1 MYNESVFNIL
11 KVGIDSMEIISN
23 ILHKPETN
31 NEIHFI
37 GNTEDEISFVNSKI
51 KFLGNGNRLIIE
63 RGSKFKNVTLNF
75 NGNNSLII
83 IGKSNRNATMSV
95 SVWNDNTFFLG
106 RNYSFNGLARFILSE
121 QKNLFIGDDNM
132 FSSGVVVRLADPH
145 LIYDVTTQKR
155 INPTK
160 SVYLGDHI
168 WIGQDVM
175 ILKGVE
181 VGTGSILG
189 AKSLVAKS
197 IPSNVAA
204 AGSPARVVRKNVF
217 WARPSVHAYTE
228 KETVESQNFPDGR
241 FVYTP
246 KGSTAKHF
254 AKIEEQLNT
263 ATSVEEKTDIL
274 TPYLN
279 VTSKNRFFLP
289 VPPEKKKTFLDRI
302 FRKGGKK

>member
-1 MYNESVFNIL
+1 MMYNESVFNTL
-11 KVGIDSMEIISN
+11 KVGMDSMESISN

-51 KFLGNGNRLIIE
+51 KFWGKGNRLIIE
-63 RGSKFKNVTLNF
+63 RGAEIKNATLNF

-204 AGSPARVVRKNVF
+204 AGSPARVVRKSVF

-263 ATSVEEKTDIL
+263 AISVEEKTDIL
-274 TPYLN
+274 TPYLK
-279 VTSKNRFFLP
+279 VTNKNRFYLP
-289 VPPEKKKTFLDRI
+289 VPPEKKKTFFDRI
-302 FRKGGKK
+302 FRK

>member
-1 MYNESVFNIL
+1 M
-11 KVGIDSMEIISN
+11 KVMETISN
-23 ILHKPETN
+23 ILHKLETD
-31 NEIHFI
+31 NEILFI

-51 KFLGNGNRLIIE
+51 KFFGEGNRLIIE
-63 RGSKFKNVTLNF
+63 RGSEIKNATLNF

-95 SVWNDNTFFLG
+95 NVWNDNTFFLG
-106 RNYSFNGLARFILSE
+106 RNYSFNGAARFILSE

-145 LIYDVTTQKR
+145 LIYDGTTRKR
-155 INPTK
+155 INSTK

-189 AKSLVAKS
+189 AKSLVTKS
-197 IPSNVAA
+197 LPSNVSA
-204 AGSPARVVRKNVF
+204 AGSPASVVRKNVF
-217 WARPSVHAYTE
+217 WARPSVHEYTE
-228 KETVESQNFPDGR
+228 KETAESQKFPDGR
-241 FVYTP
+241 FVYTL

-263 ATSVEEKTDIL
+263 ATSVDEKTDIL
-274 TPYLN
+274 TPYLD
-279 VTSKNRFFLP
+279 VTNKNRFFLP
-289 VPPEKKKTFLDRI
+289 GPPEKKKTFLDRA
-302 FRKGGKK
+302 FRKGSK

>member
-1 MYNESVFNIL
+1 
-11 KVGIDSMEIISN
+11 METISE
-23 ILHKPETN
+23 ISQKPKTD
-31 NEIHFI
+31 NEILFI

-51 KFLGNGNRLIIE
+51 NFVGKGNRLIIE
-63 RGSKFKNVTLNF
+63 RGAEIKNATLNF
-75 NGNNSLII
+75 NRNNSLII
-83 IGKSNRNATMSV
+83 IGKSNHNATLSV

-106 RNYSFNGLARFILSE
+106 RNYSFNGAARFLLSE
-121 QKNLFIGDDNM
+121 QKNLFIGHDNM

-145 LIYDVTTQKR
+145 LIYDGTTRKR

-189 AKSLVAKS
+189 AKSLVTKS
-197 IPSNVAA
+197 LPSNVAV

-228 KETVESQNFPDGR
+228 KETMDSQEFPDGR

-246 KGSTAKHF
+246 KGSTENHF
-254 AKIEEQLNT
+254 AKIEEKLNT
-263 ATSVEEKTDIL
+263 ATSVEEKTAIL
-274 TPYLN
+274 TPYLD

-289 VPPEKKKTFLDRI
+289 VPPENKKTFLDRI
-302 FRKGGKK
+302 FRKGSKE

>member
-1 MYNESVFNIL
+1 
-11 KVGIDSMEIISN
+11 MEIISN
-23 ILHKPETN
+23 ILQKPETD
-31 NEIHFI
+31 NEILFI

-51 KFLGNGNRLIIE
+51 KLFGEGNRLIIE
-63 RGSKFKNVTLNF
+63 RGAEFKDATLSF
-75 NGNNSLII
+75 NGSNSLII
-83 IGKSNRNATMSV
+83 IGKSKRNATIRV
-95 SVWNDNTFFLG
+95 NVWNDNTFFLG
-106 RNYSFNGLARFILSE
+106 RNYSFNGAARFILSE

-132 FSSGVVVRLADPH
+132 FSTGVVVRLADPH
-145 LIYDVTTQKR
+145 LIYDGTTRKR

-197 IPSNVAA
+197 LPSNVAA

-228 KETVESQNFPDGR
+228 KETAQSQKFPDGR
-241 FVYTP
+241 FVYTS

-254 AKIEEQLNT
+254 AKIEEQLST

-274 TPYLN
+274 TPYLD
-279 VTSKNRFFLP
+279 VISKNRFFLP
-289 VPPEKKKTFLDRI
+289 VPPERKKSFLDRI
-302 FRKGGKK
+302 FSKGSKK